1 MMKKFIFGFWFLVF
15 GGWCLVSCHPTAQ
28 RSYSEQ
34 RERSY
39 SVSGPLAQRSKV
51 AITSTTHRGFLSAL
65 GLDSCIVMDCSN
77 TLTPDVER
85 LVMSGANLVFVTSY
99 GTQEPAWC
107 KQARKAGLRLVEIN
121 EWQEPTPLQRAE
133 WIRVFGREMGCE
145 AKADSIYASVAA
157 KYDSLCQ
164 LPFSDAQ
171 RASGLSARSAVI
183 QRSGHSAQ
191 RSTIMSGSS
200 FRGTWYVPSGTT
212 FMGALFR
219 DAGARY
225 KYADS
230 DYKGSIPLTME
241 QAIVDFADS
250 ADVWVGVDV
259 RSLAELRAMD
269 ERHTWFKAYRE
280 GRVYNFLKRTA
291 ADGTNDFWQRGVVHP
306 EEILEDLLHALY
318 PDVDPEYE
326 FVYMGG
332 VGE

>member
-1 MMKKFIFGFWFLVF
+1 MKKFGVWCLVF
-15 GGWCLVSCHPTAQ
+15 GGWCLVSCGKPCSST
-28 RSYSEQ
+28 
-34 RERSY
+34 
-39 SVSGPLAQRSKV
+39 PLHSTPNRV

-85 LVMSGANLVFVTSY
+85 LVISGAEVVFVTSY

-133 WIRVFGREMGCE
+133 WIRVFGHEMGCE

-164 LPFSDAQ
+164 LVICNFE
-171 RASGLSARSAVI
+171 LSTFNSK
-183 QRSGHSAQ
+183 
-191 RSTIMSGSS
+191 TIMSGSS

-269 ERHTWFKAYRE
+269 ERHTWFKAYQE

-318 PDVDPEYE
+318 PDLDSEYE
-326 FVYMGG
+326 FVYMGSCSG
-332 VGE
+332 FLQE

>member
-1 MMKKFIFGFWFLVF
+1 MMKKF
-15 GGWCLVSCHPTAQ
+15 WCLVFSVGWLVSCAPTIHNSPQGAQ
-28 RSYSEQ
+28 STIHTNR
-34 RERSY
+34 
-39 SVSGPLAQRSKV
+39 V

-85 LVMSGANLVFVTSY
+85 LVMSGADLVFVTSY

-145 AKADSIYASVAA
+145 ARADSIYASVEE
-157 KYDSLCQ
+157 KYNALIVNH
-164 LPFSDAQ
+164 PP
-171 RASGLSARSAVI
+171 
-183 QRSGHSAQ
+183 
-191 RSTIMSGSS
+191 STFHIPQVMSGSS